1 MLLKIT
7 ETSLI
12 DSSKW
17 AGPTAGGFGGFRRDG
32 QWPAPVIEK
41 HGLTVYR
48 YSVYNALHNNYIPVK
63 PGDYIRVDK
72 PNDVYPIAE
81 SVLEKEYEEVN
92 NE

>member
-1 MLLKIT
+1 MPK
-7 ETSLI
+7 
-12 DSSKW
+12 
-17 AGPTAGGFGGFRRDG
+17 FRRKPVVIEAERFDPENG